1 MVKEMRQSTDQLNF
15 VDDSIQKIWGN
26 MVCLTKP
33 YQSFQAF

>member
-1 MVKEMRQSTDQLNF
+1 MVKEMRQSMDQLNF
-15 VDDSIQKIWGN
+15 VDGSIQKIWGN